1 MKPNPILE
9 SLATESREKIK
20 TYGSYVK
27 KLEEIVNAWD
37 HVRLGEKNMTYNT
50 KLLAVYQGKLE
61 PTPDDLIMVK
71 RLKAAIELGEKS
83 VKELVKIARD
93 MEQGKFPE
101 DCYIYMEK

>member
-83 VKELVKIARD
+83 LDGLVSSARD
-93 MEQGKFPE
+93 CEYASETDYAYEEG
-101 DCYIYMEK
+101 